1 MKPLFLDIE
10 TVTRDDAKER
20 LVSKV
25 TCPGNTT
32 TPDGIAK
39 WEATKR
45 PEAEDKAFRDGALS
59 ALYGEIVCIGLAF
72 DEGQVMSHDTSLGA
86 CESELLEWLIGRVSD
101 PFDGC
106 SGLLVGHNI
115 AGFDIPYVWR
125 RCKILGV
132 ELPQWWPSPNQPEW
146 KCDNVFDTMTAWSGN
161 KRGDYVSL
169 KELAWALGIET
180 SDESTGADVH
190 DLYRAGQMDAI
201 VEHCRSD
208 VALVREVYRRL
219 TT

>member
-59 ALYGEIVCIGLAF
+59 ALYGEIVCIGNCDDVASPYVYNVRDYP
-72 DEGQVMSHDTSLGA
+72 DEKKMLT
-86 CESELLEWLIGRVSD
+86 CYLIEHHKEPRL
-101 PFDGC
+101 FI
-106 SGLLVGHNI
+106 GHNI
-115 AGFDIPYVWR
+115 AGFDIPYIWR

-146 KCDNVFDTMTAWSGN
+146 KCDNVFDTMSVWCGN
-161 KRGDYVSL
+161 KRGDFVSL
-169 KELAWALGIET
+169 KELCWALGIEC

-190 DLYRAGQMDAI
+190 DLHRAGQMDLI